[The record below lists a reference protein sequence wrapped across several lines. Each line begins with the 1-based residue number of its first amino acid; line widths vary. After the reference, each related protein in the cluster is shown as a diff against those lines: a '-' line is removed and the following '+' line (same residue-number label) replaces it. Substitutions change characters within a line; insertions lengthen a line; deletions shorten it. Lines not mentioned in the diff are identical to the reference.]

1 MATTKARK
9 RDNNEGSIR
18 KRPDGRWEARFVV
31 GYNADGSPQRRS
43 LYAAKKKDVQQMMK
57 DALEAVENDEYVEP
71 QKLTIGDWLDEW
83 WRTYCIP
90 FKKQSTC
97 TGYESTIVWHIKP
110 FIGKRQL
117 QDLRPEHIQA
127 VINALV
133 AAGKAPSTV
142 RKAHTILHLACEQ
155 AIVNGILVKNPVTR
169 IILPKLEQEEIRIF
183 TLEEQKAFIE
193 ALPDNTS
200 GRALYF
206 ILGTGLRLAE
216 LTGLRWSDIH
226 ENEFHISQTIRR
238 NRNFDENDPRRT
250 SLQTSSPK
258 TKAGRR
264 AIPLP
269 PKLKEVLAVQ
279 RQQQLIS
286 RLAAGSKWHDLDL
299 VFTTEVGTPYEGR
312 NLTRTLHRTLRSLGF
327 ETSDT
332 PRSLPH
338 PA

>member
-1 MATTKARK
+1 MRLPILYIIVGLVDTALLLAYNRYGYNRTFVVASKRKGKWQLRKRVNVTTTKGVSEK
-9 RDNNEGSIR
+9 
-18 KRPDGRWEARFVV
+18 GRMVV
-31 GYNADGSPQRRS
+31 GKQDLLWGTMLTALRSGVLCMQQR
-43 LYAAKKKDVQQMMK
+43 KKDVQQMMK

-155 AIVNGILVKNPVTR
+155 AIVNGILAKNTVTR

-226 ENEFHISQTIRR
+226 ENEFHIRQPIFKIDVSAYKCI
-238 NRNFDENDPRRT
+238 
-250 SLQTSSPK
+250 
-258 TKAGRR
+258 
-264 AIPLP
+264 
-269 PKLKEVLAVQ
+269 KL
-279 RQQQLIS
+279 
-286 RLAAGSKWHDLDL
+286 
-299 VFTTEVGTPYEGR
+299 F
-312 NLTRTLHRTLRSLGF
+312 
-327 ETSDT
+327 
-332 PRSLPH
+332 
-338 PA
+338 